1 MKRSLLSIVL
11 IALVSLAQAQYPLV
25 TIEDI
30 QTVTQADL
38 GNCID
43 ESSYLGDTVRVRGV
57 VVVDGGLSQI
67 VSGRQVW
74 IQDSTGPFRGLDIY
88 GGDPTT
94 TQPVDQ
100 LLAGLEIELTGVVI
114 NFSGETEIDPL
125 PGASVTIV
133 SSGNTVQ
140 RQVVALADLNDP
152 NRNNLLATGEQ
163 WEGAY
168 AEVQNLTVSSVDFFS
183 GGSRVS
189 FNVQDANGN
198 TMNVSDRFLVQRL
211 PANGGSFVAPFV
223 GDQYSS
229 ISGLILHSKNDCP
242 NSNGRGYELHPFDAA
257 DYVPGASV
265 PKILNIVRTPSNP
278 TSSQS
283 VVITADI
290 TDFDGVITSATMSY
304 AVGAS
309 TSTFTDVTMVNTA
322 GNTYEATIPAQSD
335 GSFVKYYLA
344 ATDDST
350 NTTTLPNPNPAD
362 ETFFYTVRDNGLGIY
377 DIQFTPFSNGNSGYN
392 NTEVTVTGV
401 VTASAQTNDLGYVY
415 IQEENQLAWAG
426 ILVQGNPS
434 LATLS
439 RGDKVTVTGTVEE
452 SFGFTVLGN
461 VSQVQPAGTGTINA
475 IGLDPDLFTTY
486 DFATTEQY
494 ESMLLAL
501 TSPTPGQKVHVVDP
515 NPDDPSNFAEY
526 RVGSDQFDPNTGSR
540 VLVGRVTSSAF
551 SSLNVSYVNDSSWES
566 TSGVMNVPVL
576 VVSDTV
582 NMDSLCGIMYYSFG
596 SMKLLPRNNDD
607 FKGINLVGA
616 IDTNDTGVFVQN
628 LAQLERQAIAFPNPA
643 NDQLQVWTK
652 FQNGQVYTITMFDL
666 AGREVF
672 RRITGNAQETIYLN
686 SFDNGT
692 YLVRVANPEGEPV
705 ETFRIVV
712 NH

>member
-1 MKRSLLSIVL
+1 MKKGLLSIVL
-11 IALVSLAQAQYPLV
+11 LALVAVAHAQYPLV

-30 QTVTQADL
+30 QTVSQANL
-38 GNCID
+38 GNCDD
-43 ESSYLGDTVRVRGV
+43 ESTYLNDTVRVRGV

-67 VSGRQVW
+67 VDGRQVW
-74 IQDSTGPFRGLDIY
+74 IQDSLGAFRGLDVF
-88 GGDPTT
+88 GSDPTS

-100 LLAGLEIELTGVVI
+100 LLAGLEIEITGVVI
-114 NFSGETEIDPL
+114 NFNGETEIDPL
-125 PGASVTIV
+125 PGSSVSIL

-140 RQVVALADLNDP
+140 KQVVALSDLNDQ
-152 NRNNLLATGEQ
+152 NRNNLLTTGEQ

-189 FNVQDANGN
+189 FNVQDAGGN

-211 PANGGSFVAPFV
+211 PANGGTFTAPFV

-229 ISGLILHSKNDCP
+229 ISGVIIHSKNDCP
-242 NSNGRGYELHPFDAA
+242 NNNGRGYEIHPFEAA
-257 DYVPGASV
+257 HYVPGASV
-265 PKILNIVRTPSNP
+265 PKILNVTRTPSNP
-278 TSSQS
+278 NSSQS
-283 VVITADI
+283 VVISAEI
-290 TDFDGVITSATMSY
+290 SDFDGVITSAVMHY

-309 TSTFTDVTMVNTA
+309 TSTYTAVNMNNTT

-335 GSFVKYYLA
+335 GSFVKYYLE

-350 NTTTLPNPNPAD
+350 NTTTVPNPNPSD
-362 ETFFYTVRDNGLGIY
+362 ETYFYTVRDNGLTIF
-377 DIQFTPFSNGNSGYN
+377 DVQFTPFSNGNSGYLG
-392 NTEVTVTGV
+392 TEVTVTGV
-401 VTASAQTNDLGYVY
+401 VTSSAQATDLGYVY

-434 LATLS
+434 LATLN

-452 SFGFTVLGN
+452 SFGFTRIGA
-461 VSQVQPAGTGTINA
+461 VSSVQPAGTGTITPV
-475 IGLDPDLFTTY
+475 GLSPDLFTTY

-501 TSPTPGQKVHVVDP
+501 TSPTAGDKIHVVDA
-515 NPDDPSNFAEY
+515 NPDDPSNFGEY
-526 RVGSDQFDPNTGSR
+526 RVGADQFDPNTGSR
-540 VLVGRVTSSAF
+540 ILVGRQSGSAF
-551 SSLNVSYVNDSSWES
+551 SSLNVSYVNDTTWA
-566 TSGVMNVPVL
+566 TTDGIMNVPAL

-582 NMDSLCGIMYYSFG
+582 NMDTLCGIMYYSFG

-607 FKGINLVGA
+607 YKGINLGA
-616 IDTNDTGVFVQN
+616 PVDTNDTNVSVQFLN
-628 LAQLERQAIAFPNPA
+628 QLERKALAFPNPA
-643 NDQLQVWTK
+643 DQELNVWTN
-652 FQNGQVYTITMFDL
+652 FRNGEVYTITLFDL

-672 RRITGNAQETIYLN
+672 RRITMNAQETIYLN

-692 YLVRVANPEGEPV
+692 YLVRVSDPAGKPV

-712 NH
+712 TH